1 MSPTI
6 SMFFGIIIKIHWE
19 KGEPHHAAH
28 IHAEYQDYNAV
39 FAIPSGKILDGRL
52 PRRQRN
58 FVRAWISL
66 HEDELMANW
75 KLTLNDEQPF
85 RIAPLK

>member
-6 SMFFGIIIKIHWE
+6 SMFFGVIITMHWE
-19 KGEPHHAAH
+19 KGEPHHLPH
-28 IHAEYQDYNAV
+28 IHAEYQDYAAV
-39 FAIPSGKILDGRL
+39 FAIPSGKILDGDL

-66 HEDELMANW
+66 HENELLANW
-75 KLTLNDEQPF
+75 KLAMNDQQLF
-85 RIAPLK
+85 RIDPLK

>member
-6 SMFFGIIIKIHWE
+6 SMFFGIIITMYWE
-19 KGEPHHAAH
+19 QGEPHHLPH
-28 IHAEYQDYNAV
+28 IHAEYQEHDAV
-39 FAIPSGKILDGRL
+39 FAVPSGKILGGNL

-66 HEDELMANW
+66 HEDELLANW
-75 KLTLNDEQPF
+75 KLAKNNQQLF
-85 RIAPLK
+85 RIDPLK